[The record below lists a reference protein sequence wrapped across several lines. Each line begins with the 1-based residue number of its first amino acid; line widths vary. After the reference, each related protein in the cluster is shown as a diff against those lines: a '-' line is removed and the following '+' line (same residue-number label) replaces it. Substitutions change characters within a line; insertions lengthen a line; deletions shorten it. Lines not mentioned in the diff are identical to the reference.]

1 MMKTT
6 NPFNNIPARIIQTLY
21 FILIKMFKD
30 GIKSLP

>member
-21 FILIKMFKD
+21 FILKMFKD